1 MSNDILVE
9 RDGSVTTVTFNRPT
23 QRNAIS
29 YAGWLELQR
38 IAIEL
43 ERDDGVR
50 VVVFTGA
57 GDRAFSAG
65 ADIKDFEQYR
75 INSQIAKVYADAFD
89 GAMDTVEGDVQAH
102 HLDDKRVLRGWAAA
116 SSL

>member
-1 MSNDILVE
+1 MSELTDNPNEQDDILVE
-9 RDGSVTTVTFNRPT
+9 QDGSVATVTFNRPT

-29 YAGWLELQR
+29 YAGWLDLRR

-43 ERDDGVR
+43 ERDDSIR

-75 INSQIAKVYADAFD
+75 INSQIARKSMPTHSTARW
-89 GAMDTVEGDVQAH
+89 T
-102 HLDDKRVLRGWAAA
+102 RLRR
-116 SSL
+116 

>member
-1 MSNDILVE
+1 MTDNPNEQDDILVE
-9 RDGSVTTVTFNRPT
+9 RDGSVATVTFNRPT

-75 INSQIAKVYADAFD
+75 IDNPSRIFEGTILNSIAAISDPAECK
-89 GAMDTVEGDVQAH
+89 
-102 HLDDKRVLRGWAAA
+102 
-116 SSL
+116 